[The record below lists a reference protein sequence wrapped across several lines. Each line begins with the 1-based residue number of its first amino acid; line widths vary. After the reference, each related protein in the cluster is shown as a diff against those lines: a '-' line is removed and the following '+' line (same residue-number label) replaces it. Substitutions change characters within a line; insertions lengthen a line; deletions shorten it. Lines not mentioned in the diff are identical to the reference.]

1 MHLAESFPDP
11 ASVAVVFTSPL
22 ARALQT
28 TTAAFSKIIR
38 KDAARGAQ
46 LIIDPDLQERSDLP
60 CDTGSGRTKLSKT
73 FPGLDFAGLGDEW
86 FIKQGS
92 YAADN
97 AAVIERAQRFR
108 NKLSKTIA
116 SVEENKDKDDTGRRA
131 NIVVVTH
138 GVFIKF
144 LAEDDAIDLPKAG
157 WKAFRLG
164 NREGGD
170 ATLLP
175 LE

>member
-1 MHLAESFPDP
+1 MSPVIYLVRHAESEHNISKDFTQRDPPLTASGLAQAVHLAESFPDP

-60 CDTGSGRTKLSKT
+60 CDTGSGRTELSKT

-92 YAADN
+92 
-97 AAVIERAQRFR
+97 
-108 NKLSKTIA
+108 
-116 SVEENKDKDDTGRRA
+116 
-131 NIVVVTH
+131 
-138 GVFIKF
+138 
-144 LAEDDAIDLPKAG
+144 
-157 WKAFRLG
+157 
-164 NREGGD
+164 
-170 ATLLP
+170 
-175 LE
+175 